1 MEEKNYSKVPVF
13 ENGLAQPVFKFTDG
27 KTGENYDPATS
38 SIVRYCVYVESD
50 YDMDGDGKRDLVKA
64 FIQVPRSAV
73 EGNYKAATLYEA
85 RPYCAGVQA
94 DGYDHMKEVESKEYR
109 KIDFADLDKEVP
121 ARIPEGMISAMDLA
135 LKADPADW
143 YYPDKGNNNSM
154 VYENLDNFNYY
165 LVRGFAVVVSAGFG
179 ALGSDGFNYVGSEY
193 ERDAFKSVVEWLHGD
208 RVAYADREGKIE
220 TKADWS
226 NGNVAMTGR
235 SYAGT
240 MPFAVATT
248 GVEGLKTIVPV
259 AGIADWYTQQNM
271 QGAQRYWPKEML
283 NSFLA
288 YFCSSRYNDETLS
301 EKQLDDIAAFHH
313 ELSLQQLKCGF
324 DYDPEFWG
332 AGNYRLHADQIKCS
346 ALIVHGFNDE
356 NVSTKQFEMMH
367 TAFEQAGQTVK
378 LILHQGP
385 HITPTMAN
393 KNYGI
398 LIDGKFYDD
407 IVNEWISHY
416 LYGVENSAEEMPEV
430 LAQTNYDQKKW
441 ETESAWKTEHTI
453 KLTSKE
459 ESKTVIDTDWE
470 KAGVSAENFDD
481 VMALKS
487 TNMAQ
492 RYVTDPFEKAVT
504 VQGTVCLNLKAALK
518 DGNIE
523 TDFDPENRNDVDTL
537 TMQLGNSK
545 VSGKMDDVE
554 IAVLLCDVCD
564 EEFDSIQTV
573 DPERNIVPVTTV
585 KEGGIMNGGDL
596 PAFDEAEFNT
606 VHKKYRVITRAFAD
620 LCNPEAGYAPETAQ
634 NSIELKKG
642 EYHDYSVYLNATRY
656 TVEPGHRLAIVVAT
670 EDPVNCLI
678 HKTYS
683 VEIDDNSVMVEV
695 PVTKASEDMGL
706 NKAE

>member
-27 KTGENYDPATS
+27 KTGEKYDPATS

-220 TKADWS
+220 TKADWA

-416 LYGVENSAEEMPEV
+416 LYGVENGAEKMPEV

-441 ETESAWKTEHTI
+441 EVESAWETEHTM
-453 KLTSKE
+453 KLASKE

-481 VMALKS
+481 VMAQKS

-656 TVEPGHRLAIVVAT
+656 TVEPGHRLAVVVAT

>member
-27 KTGENYDPATS
+27 KTGEKYDPATS

-135 LKADPADW
+135 LKADPTDW

-220 TKADWS
+220 TKADWA

-416 LYGVENSAEEMPEV
+416 LYGVENGAEKMPEV

-441 ETESAWKTEHTI
+441 EVESAWETEHTM
-453 KLTSKE
+453 KLASKE

-481 VMALKS
+481 VMAQKS

-492 RYVTDPFEKAVT
+492 RYVTDTFEEAVT
-504 VQGTVCLNLKAALK
+504 VQGPVCLNLKAALK

-585 KEGGIMNGGDL
+585 KEGGIINGGDL

-642 EYHDYSVYLNATRY
+642 EYHDYTVYLNATRY
-656 TVEPGHRLAIVVAT
+656 TVEPGHRLAVVVAT

-683 VEIDDNSVMVEV
+683 VEIDDSSVIVEV
-695 PVTKASEDMGL
+695 PVTKACEDMGL

>member
-1 MEEKNYSKVPVF
+1 MGEKNYSKVPVF

-27 KTGENYDPATS
+27 KTGENYNPATS

-73 EGNYKAATLYEA
+73 EGSYKAATLYEA

-109 KIDFADLDKEVP
+109 KFDFADLDKEVP
-121 ARIPEGMISAMDLA
+121 ARIPEGSISAMDLA

-208 RVAYADREGKIE
+208 RVAYEDREGKIQ

-332 AGNYRLHADQIKCS
+332 SGNYRLHADQIKCS

-416 LYGVENSAEEMPEV
+416 LYGVENGAEKMPEV

-642 EYHDYSVYLNATRY
+642 EYHDYTVYLNATRY
-656 TVEPGHRLAIVVAT
+656 TVEPGHRLAVVVAT

>member
-27 KTGENYDPATS
+27 KTGEKYDPATS

-220 TKADWS
+220 TKADWA

-416 LYGVENSAEEMPEV
+416 LYGVENGAEKMPEV

-441 ETESAWKTEHTI
+441 ETESAWKTEYTM

-481 VMALKS
+481 VMAQKS

-492 RYVTDPFEKAVT
+492 RYVTDPFEEAVT

-585 KEGGIMNGGDL
+585 KEGGIINGGDL

-656 TVEPGHRLAIVVAT
+656 TVEPGHRLAVVVAT

>member
-1 MEEKNYSKVPVF
+1 MGEKNYSKVPVF

-73 EGNYKAATLYEA
+73 EGSYKAATLYEA

-94 DGYDHMKEVESKEYR
+94 DGYDHMKEVENKEYR
-109 KIDFADLDKEVP
+109 KFDFADLDKEVP
-121 ARIPEGMISAMDLA
+121 ARIPEGTISAMDLA
-135 LKADPADW
+135 LKADSADW

-193 ERDAFKSVVEWLHGD
+193 ERDAFKFVVEWLHGD
-208 RVAYADREGKIE
+208 RVAYADREGKIQ

-481 VMALKS
+481 VMALES
-487 TNMAQ
+487 TNIAQ

>member
-27 KTGENYDPATS
+27 KTGEKYDPATS

-220 TKADWS
+220 TKADWA

-416 LYGVENSAEEMPEV
+416 LYGVENGAEKMPEV

-441 ETESAWKTEHTI
+441 EVESAWETEHTM
-453 KLTSKE
+453 KLASKE

-481 VMALKS
+481 VMAQKS

-492 RYVTDPFEKAVT
+492 HYVTDPFEKAVT

-656 TVEPGHRLAIVVAT
+656 TVEPGHRLAVVVAT